1 MPTYKYPRPA
11 VTVDVVVFGVQLTGV
26 ERGLRVLLIRRKNP
40 PFKGK
45 LAIPGG
51 FLNLAE
57 SLDAAAFRE
66 LLEETGIKPAYIE
79 QLYTFGKPKR
89 DPRER
94 VVTVSYLTLVKS
106 EEHVIRAGSDAKE
119 AKWYGI
125 VPTRIADQD
134 SYYFRDD
141 PSVISAS
148 GLAFDHSE
156 ILTKG
161 VERLRN
167 KITYSPVAFDLLPAE
182 FTMPQLQDLYEIV
195 LGRQIDNGNFRRK
208 MHATGV
214 VQITSK
220 TTVNKGKGPRLLA
233 LYYFDKDKYESTKQ
247 QIDFNV

>member
-11 VTVDVVVFGVQLTGV
+11 VTVDVVVFGVQLTG
-26 ERGLRVLLIRRKNP
+26 EEQGLHVLLIRRKNP

-51 FLNLAE
+51 FLNLSE

-79 QLYTFGKPKR
+79 QLYTFGAPKR

-94 VVTVSYLTLVKS
+94 VVTVAYLTLVKS
-106 EEHVIRAGSDAKE
+106 DEHVLRAGSDAKE
-119 AKWYGI
+119 AKWFRLI
-125 VPTRIADQD
+125 PTSTSEGD
-134 SYYFRDD
+134 SYYFLDK
-141 PSVISAS
+141 SVTPT
-148 GLAFDHSE
+148 GLAFDHVD
-156 ILTKG
+156 ILAKG

-195 LGRQIDNGNFRRK
+195 LGRRVDNGNFRRK
-208 MHATGV
+208 MRATGV
-214 VQITSK
+214 LQTSGK
-220 TTVNKGKGPRLLA
+220 TTINRGKGPGRLD
-233 LYYFDKDKYESTKQ
+233 LYTFDRGAYERNKQ
-247 QIDFNV
+247 HVDFNV

>member
-1 MPTYKYPRPA
+1 MPHYKYPRPA
-11 VTVDVVVFGVQLTGV
+11 VTVDVVVFGVQLTGE

-79 QLYTFGKPKR
+79 QLYTFGAPKR

-106 EEHVIRAGSDAKE
+106 EEHVLKAGSDAKE
-119 AKWYGI
+119 AKWLRI
-125 VPTRIADQD
+125 VPSGD
-134 SYYFRDD
+134 SYFF
-141 PSVISAS
+141 PGAEVAPQ
-148 GLAFDHSE
+148 GLAFDHAE
-156 ILTKG
+156 ILAKG

-167 KITYSPVAFDLLPAE
+167 KITYTGVAFDLLPAE
-182 FTMPQLQDLYEIV
+182 FTMPQLQGLYEIV
-195 LGRQIDNGNFRRK
+195 LGRQIDKGNFRRK
-208 MHATGV
+208 MRSTGV
-214 VQITSK
+214 LKALGKKSK
-220 TTVNKGKGPRLLA
+220 GSRGLD
-233 LYYFDKDKYESTKQ
+233 LYAFDRSRYESTKNRV
-247 QIDFNV
+247 DFNV